1 MNFDKRQVIHLA
13 MEKENVK
20 LMSSMKAELRLNS
33 FAEVQEWLLRS
44 YQEGRITPP
53 QTD

>member
-20 LMSSMKAELRLNS
+20 LMSSMKDELQLKS
-33 FAEVQEWLLRS
+33 FAEVQAWLLRS
-44 YQEGRITPP
+44 YLEGRITPP
-53 QTD
+53 QAN